1 MAKQIVGYNRHPQ
14 NWNARQIAK
23 MMENGTARFNN
34 AVQRGLIWTLEQKSL
49 LIHSLLVGSPIN
61 AMYAIRNDDKV
72 YDFIDG
78 KQRSNA
84 IKDFCSSVQI
94 SPRCTA

>member
-49 LIHSLLVGSPIN
+49 IALLLCFPSMKSYTLSSLRIAYIALIGLPTN
-61 AMYAIRNDDKV
+61 KE
-72 YDFIDG
+72 
-78 KQRSNA
+78 
-84 IKDFCSSVQI
+84 
-94 SPRCTA
+94 